1 MQYRGIIVK
10 STIDYNISK
19 KLDLIANVDVAVFG
33 GGPGGICAAA
43 AAALEGANTILIERY
58 GCLGGMASIGEV
70 HPFMSNHLHG
80 ETLDRP
86 LYLKWINAMRKYMDE
101 GGTVDGNLRNGERSF
116 FLSKDLAM
124 LGAEDMCMEAGVRI
138 LYHHNVLD
146 SVVDNRKINHVILH
160 SKSGLSAIAAKI
172 CIDCTG
178 DGDLAA
184 LSGCEFE
191 YGNENGYCQPM
202 TLCFK
207 LSGVERDIM
216 PGHGKINQ
224 LFLQAKAAGEVNV
237 PRENVLWFDC
247 LDKGVIHL
255 NTTRVLMKN
264 ATDGVE
270 MSAAEVEGRRQ
281 LREILHFF
289 RKYVPGFKNARLHS
303 VAHQIGVRES
313 RRICGRAYADIKTFE
328 QSLKYPDAIVRGRYK
343 IDIHHPEGHGTTY
356 GHQAEDQWYEIP
368 YGCIV
373 SKDVD
378 NLLIGGRPISVDH
391 ALHSST
397 RIMPISCSVGQAAGV
412 AAAMCLKNNCLPH
425 DLDGVELRKRL
436 REFGANL

>member
-1 MQYRGIIVK
+1 MK
-10 STIDYNISK
+10 NTFDYNISK
-19 KLDLIANVDVAVFG
+19 KLDIIDHVDVAVFG

-43 AAALEGANTILIERY
+43 AAAAEGANTILIERY

-70 HPFMSNHLHG
+70 HPFMSNHLHN
-80 ETLDRP
+80 ECLDRP
-86 LYLKWINAMRKYMDE
+86 LYLKWINAMRKYTGE
-101 GGTVDGNLRNGERSF
+101 GGTVDGNLKNGERDF
-116 FLSKDLAM
+116 FISKDLAM
-124 LGAEDMCMEAGVRI
+124 LGAEDMCFEAGVKI
-138 LYHHNVLD
+138 LYHHNVMD
-146 SVVDNRKINHVILH
+146 SVVDDRKINHVILH
-160 SKSGLSAIAAKI
+160 SKSGLSAITAKI

-216 PGHGKINQ
+216 PPHVEINA
-224 LFLQAKAAGEVNV
+224 LFRKAKAAGELSC

-247 LDKGVIHL
+247 LDEGVIHL
-255 NTTRVLMKN
+255 NTTRILKKSAIN
-264 ATDGVE
+264 GVS
-270 MSAAEVEGRRQ
+270 MSEAEIEARQQ
-281 LREILHFF
+281 LREFITFF
-289 RKYVPGFKNARLHS
+289 RKHVPGFRNAQLHS
-303 VAHQIGVRES
+303 VAHHIGVRES
-313 RRICGRAYADIKTFE
+313 RRICGIAYADIKTFE
-328 QSLKYPDAIVRGRYK
+328 QSLKYPDAIVRGRYP
-343 IDIHHPEGHGTTY
+343 IDIHHPEGNGTTY

-373 SKDVD
+373 PKDID

-412 AAAMCLKNNCLPH
+412 AAAMCLKNNCAPR
-425 DLDGVELRKRL
+425 DLDGVALRKRL
-436 REFGANL
+436 HEFGANI